1 MIVQG
6 FFGTRTFVVLIFIF
20 IYSSSSELSKAVYGS
35 LCNFSP
41 LEEFLKLASRT
52 AFAFVKVVERQ
63 PERYLP
69 GGELSG
75 LEPDSF
81 VPQVH

>member
-1 MIVQG
+1 M
-6 FFGTRTFVVLIFIF
+6 
-20 IYSSSSELSKAVYGS
+20 YGS